1 MNNRTNGV
9 QLLSINAGLDDYGY
23 FQISGEVNNVATSP
37 ISAVTIYYD
46 LKDANG
52 NVLYHDT
59 VYVTPDY
66 LAIGDKGSF
75 SNSYYYDGS
84 MPTATVT

>member
-1 MNNRTNGV
+1 M
-9 QLLSINAGLDDYGY
+9 
-23 FQISGEVNNVATSP
+23 
-37 ISAVTIYYD
+37 TIYYD
-46 LKDANG
+46 LIDANG

-66 LAIGDKGSF
+66 LAIGDKASF

-84 MPTATVT
+84 MTTATVTYLEWQLE